1 MNQTGFAVSQ
11 FENRNGITSWRVAG
25 WLHGVRI
32 RKNFKTKEEAA
43 AEKAALELNALQAA
57 SGLRATATSLSNEQ
71 IREAEAVFRRL
82 EGRTQSLG
90 FYVDFALTNYRDPV
104 RDISVADAT
113 KDYVALRETDF
124 NQGNLS
130 KRQFTSYRCEL
141 RALEIWFR
149 GKTVAELTAQA
160 LTDFFKRGNASKKSY
175 NNRRGLISAFLKH
188 GLLKDWVGENVITK
202 VPYFRGV
209 GHRRGSAV
217 TLNEKQCADIMTW
230 AEENHGGAL
239 VPFIALCLFAG
250 IRPDLYEGEISK
262 LEAKDVRLDTG
273 VILIEPHVSKVR
285 MKRSV
290 RTLDPGDSLLLLAE
304 GMAVFTCISRQVP
317 EALAGEREKLLTE
330 FARLCAK
337 HETATTNA
345 TADVRTLFTAH
356 QKLLEQNIAAWHNKE
371 QQTTLALDGTAKRF
385 EDSVSR
391 NLSRMQAACSD
402 LQATTKEHHAVAL
415 KAQQWVSGVAL
426 ETRLWPYFACTTG
439 GSLVTLAVVHLLRL

>member
-1 MNQTGFAVSQ
+1 MNQTGFVVSQ

-82 EGRTQSLG
+82 EGRTRSLS

-104 RDISVADAT
+104 RDISLADAT
-113 KDYVALRETDF
+113 KEYVALREADF
-124 NQGNLS
+124 TQGNLS

-149 GKTVAELTAQA
+149 RKTVAELTALA
-160 LTDFFKRGNASKKSY
+160 LTEFFKRGNASKKSY

-209 GHRRGSAV
+209 GHRRGSAP
-217 TLNEKQCADIMTW
+217 TLNVKQCADIMTW

-290 RTLDPGDSLLLLAE
+290 TIQPNLAAWFRAYPLEEFPIMPYAFRRLRLKFRKQFGLSHDVLRHTFISMFVGKFRSMGEAALQAGNSESIIRKHYLDLKSTAE
-304 GMAVFTCISRQVP
+304 AEQFFSILPKRRAALEPVP
-317 EALAGEREKLLTE
+317 
-330 FARLCAK
+330 
-337 HETATTNA
+337 
-345 TADVRTLFTAH
+345 
-356 QKLLEQNIAAWHNKE
+356 IAAG
-371 QQTTLALDGTAKRF
+371 QPVD
-385 EDSVSR
+385 
-391 NLSRMQAACSD
+391 AA
-402 LQATTKEHHAVAL
+402 A
-415 KAQQWVSGVAL
+415 
-426 ETRLWPYFACTTG
+426 
-439 GSLVTLAVVHLLRL
+439 

>member
-11 FENRNGITSWRVAG
+11 FENRNRITSWRVAG

-82 EGRTQSLG
+82 EGRTRSLG

-104 RDISVADAT
+104 RDISVADAA
-113 KDYVALRETDF
+113 KEYVALREADF
-124 NQGNLS
+124 KQGNLS

-149 GKTVAELTAQA
+149 GKTVAELTGLA
-160 LTDFFKRGNASKKSY
+160 LTEFFKRGNASKKSY

-209 GHRRGSAV
+209 GHRRGSAL
-217 TLNEKQCADIMTW
+217 TLNVKQCADIMTW

-285 MKRSV
+285 MKRNV
-290 RTLDPGDSLLLLAE
+290 TIQPNL
-304 GMAVFTCISRQVP
+304 
-317 EALAGEREKLLTE
+317 
-330 FARLCAK
+330 
-337 HETATTNA
+337 
-345 TADVRTLFTAH
+345 
-356 QKLLEQNIAAWHNKE
+356 AAWFRAYPLEEFPIMPYAFRRLRLKFRK
-371 QQTTLALDGTAKRF
+371 QFG
-385 EDSVSR
+385 
-391 NLSRMQAACSD
+391 LSHDVLRHTFISMFVGKFRSMGEAA
-402 LQATTKEHHAVAL
+402 LQAGNSESIIRKHYLDL
-415 KAQQWVSGVAL
+415 KSTAEAEQFFSILPKRRAAL
-426 ETRLWPYFACTTG
+426 EPMPVAAARPVDA
-439 GSLVTLAVVHLLRL
+439 AA

>member
-11 FENRNGITSWRVAG
+11 FENRNRITSWRVAG

-57 SGLRATATSLSNEQ
+57 SGLRTTATSLSNEQ
-71 IREAEAVFRRL
+71 VREAEAVFRRL
-82 EGRTQSLG
+82 EGRTRSLG

-113 KDYVALRETDF
+113 TDYVAMREADF

-160 LTDFFKRGNASKKSY
+160 LTEFFKRGNASKKSY

-209 GHRRGSAV
+209 GHRRGSAA
-217 TLNEKQCADIMTW
+217 TLNVKQCADIMTW

-290 RTLDPGDSLLLLAE
+290 TIQPNLAAWFRAYPLEEFPIMPYAFRRLRLKFRKQFGLSHDILRHTFISMFVGKFRSMGEAALQAGNSESIIRKHYLDLKSTAEAEQFFSILPKRRAALEPG
-304 GMAVFTCISRQVP
+304 P
-317 EALAGEREKLLTE
+317 
-330 FARLCAK
+330 
-337 HETATTNA
+337 
-345 TADVRTLFTAH
+345 
-356 QKLLEQNIAAWHNKE
+356 IAAG
-371 QQTTLALDGTAKRF
+371 QPVD
-385 EDSVSR
+385 
-391 NLSRMQAACSD
+391 AA
-402 LQATTKEHHAVAL
+402 A
-415 KAQQWVSGVAL
+415 
-426 ETRLWPYFACTTG
+426 
-439 GSLVTLAVVHLLRL
+439 